1 VEDREKR
8 RGSETDDVEAH
19 KQRGAGKLA
28 ANEEAPKEGETD
40 DDVELHAKKNPSKL

>member
-1 VEDREKR
+1 MEDREKR

-19 KQRGAGKLA
+19 KKKTPSKL